1 MTTDDGRERC
11 VLVAERPP
19 VGQLL
24 LSSDWTVILA
34 VSGLCLENDICT
46 PEKHQFFLRARAC
59 RRSHQRLHRGEAR
72 EEKPLE
78 IVKTQVEANQGGYAR
93 HFGRTWAMLVSSQKV
108 WIRWLGRRA

>member
-1 MTTDDGRERC
+1 MTGERG

-19 VGQLL
+19 VGHFL
-24 LSSDWTVILA
+24 LSSDWTVIGA
-34 VSGLCLENDICT
+34 VSGLCLENGICI

-72 EEKPLE
+72 KKTLE
-78 IVKTQVEANQGGYAR
+78 IVKTHVANKGGYAR

-108 WIRWLGRRA
+108 WIRWLGRTA